1 MIIKSAL
8 LNRWGISGHDIEDS
22 AVDHVEEVHH
32 DEALEHEGLVFHSPS
47 SEYFITKFDV
57 QLRAEEVVRDICD
70 LRASVHEDEHGDDLV
85 DGLRKDS
92 THHRLCD
99 QRILNA
105 NTFFTDISGVRSFS

>member
-32 DEALEHEGLVFHSPS
+32 DEALEHEGLVFHSPGSERLS
-47 SEYFITKFDV
+47 SHFVV
-57 QLRAEEVVRDICD
+57 QLSAEEVVRDICD

-92 THHRLCD
+92 AHHRLCD